1 MPLGSGFHCSR
12 GMYYP
17 PRTFARA
24 DDSSM
29 TTTSLTLV
37 GSALPL
43 SDVHPLDMVFSDVM
57 TEELQSEIRAACARD
72 YPKAEVHHLERCAC
86 CGYESCIGIEPE
98 TVRSNFEI
106 GRVTVSLMRC
116 HTYLGE

>member
-1 MPLGSGFHCSR
+1 MRR

-24 DDSSM
+24 DDPSM

-43 SDVHPLDMVFSDVM
+43 RDVHPLDTVFSDVM
-57 TEELQSEIRAACARD
+57 TEKLQNEIRAACAHD
-72 YPKAEVHHLERCAC
+72 YPKAEVLHLEQCEC
-86 CGYESCIGIEPE
+86 CGYESCVGIEPA
-98 TVRSNFEI
+98 TVRSE
-106 GRVTVSLMRC
+106 
-116 HTYLGE
+116 